1 MAHHENVQDK
11 LLFSQMLNM
20 PTHSH
25 SRGTIPLCA
34 SFADVHEDLSLP
46 NPNMDDAQ
54 VHIPLEFLDK
64 CVCLLHVDVVPCF
77 IPFWDVLQ
85 VKVSEYFMV
94 GSFHLKLHIIV
105 VFRDIMGYLESITS
119 FITYPLLGVVFSF
132 QPHFGA
138 SLRLPR
144 RGYEVSSFYIGLSMF
159 SSSMDYCNMEV
170 HSIKIWK
177 WPMAKN
183 QGRM

>member
-1 MAHHENVQDK
+1 MAHHENVQDN
-11 LLFSQMLNM
+11 LLFSQMLIM

-34 SFADVHEDLSLP
+34 SFADVYEDLSLP

-54 VHIPLEFLDK
+54 KHIPLEFLDK
-64 CVCLLHVDVVPCF
+64 CTCLLHVDVVLCL
-77 IPFWDVLQ
+77 IPFLEVLQ

-94 GSFHLKLHIIV
+94 GTFHLKLHIIV
-105 VFRDIMGYLESITS
+105 VSKDIMSYLESITS
-119 FITYPLLGVVFSF
+119 FIFHPLLEVVFSF

-144 RGYEVSSFYIGLSMF
+144 RGYEVSSFYIGLSIF

-170 HSIKIWK
+170 HSIKI
-177 WPMAKN
+177 
-183 QGRM
+183 